1 MNKLTNKLLPLFV
14 VLLFTITGGDKAYGD
29 DKKPI
34 LITAF
39 GDSLSSGYGLQAN
52 EGLAAVLE
60 EVLRQRGL
68 QVSVINAAIAGETSA
83 DALARV
89 DWMLEEK
96 PNIVVVEFGANDM
109 LRGIPPALVHENL
122 DKVLTRIKAS
132 GARVLLAGMFAPKN
146 LGENYG
152 RQFRLMYEKLRDKHK
167 VAFYPFFLQDVALSP
182 QLVLAD
188 GMHPNAEGV
197 RLIAQNIAP
206 LIEKLVRQ

>member
-68 QVSVINAAIAGETSA
+68 QVSVINAAIAG
-83 DALARV
+83 
-89 DWMLEEK
+89 
-96 PNIVVVEFGANDM
+96 
-109 LRGIPPALVHENL
+109 
-122 DKVLTRIKAS
+122 
-132 GARVLLAGMFAPKN
+132 
-146 LGENYG
+146 
-152 RQFRLMYEKLRDKHK
+152 
-167 VAFYPFFLQDVALSP
+167 
-182 QLVLAD
+182 
-188 GMHPNAEGV
+188 
-197 RLIAQNIAP
+197 
-206 LIEKLVRQ
+206 